1 MAESYD
7 ARKTWQGRS
16 YTGMKVGRTHT
27 WDYEGQWKE
36 RKLGPDLWEVSF
48 KATKARKGRGAPEG
62 SGAPVGTEYHWFFVP
77 TSQVARKMDANTY
90 ETHMEG
96 LKWKLG
102 FRPATSKTWDY
113 EWGKTGETAR
123 QRAIRILDQTLAD
136 LKADE
141 RAKTD
146 PLTAPALEGERP
158 TPPPRAARKKA
169 AKRVPKAAAKKRAPR
184 RKTTAAAAGTA
195 RGEKA
200 AEA

>member
-7 ARKTWQGRS
+7 ARKTWHGRS
-16 YTGMKVGRTHT
+16 YTGMKVGRTHS

-48 KATKARKGRGAPEG
+48 KATKSRKGRGAPEG
-62 SGAPVGTEYHWFFVP
+62 SGAPVGTEYHWFFAP
-77 TSQVARKMDANTY
+77 TSQVARKVDANTY

-102 FRPATSKTWDY
+102 FRPASSKTWDY

-123 QRAIRILDQTLAD
+123 QRAIRILTQTLAD

-141 RAKTD
+141 KAKAD
-146 PLTAPALEGERP
+146 PLTAPHLEGERP
-158 TPPPRAARKKA
+158 VPPPRAKKPRARKA
-169 AKRVPKAAAKKRAPR
+169 ASARPHA
-184 RKTTAAAAGTA
+184 A
-195 RGEKA
+195 RGGGHGK